1 MISAVENRVFALLCA
16 SFLLVAACFFFAYLG
31 GIAFLF
37 FLGIVLAYLFNP
49 FIVRLEARG
58 YRRSR
63 LVLGFYL
70 VVIGGLVLAARILV
84 PLAIGGMIA
93 QKTRV
98 VEFLDVLQRIPADIE
113 RDWLTKL
120 PVGSEQAIAAVHAG
134 HDWIVQSVAGLPS
147 ALLELSPKLFDLAL
161 LPFITYFAL
170 VEGPGWVN
178 ALIRVCPNRHV
189 EKVVSL
195 VYQIDAALG
204 SYIRGLMLDCL
215 VFGVVTWTAL
225 TLLGVDYALE
235 VAVFAG
241 VVNVVPYLGPFSA
254 GMVAAALAFMQFHSL
269 GAVLRVMAAMVAIK
283 FLDDWVFQPAIM
295 RRAVHLHPLLLLFAI
310 LAGGQLFGFFGLV
323 FAVPVAATL
332 QAAVQVLHDWYS
344 TEIGRAP
351 THFSRHVASIPAV

>member
-16 SFLLVAACFFFAYLG
+16 SFLLVAAYFFFAYLG

-58 YRRSR
+58 YRRNR

-70 VVIGGLVLAARILV
+70 MVTGVILLAARILV
-84 PLAIGGMIA
+84 PLAVSEIVS
-93 QKTRV
+93 QRERL
-98 VEFLDVLQRIPADIE
+98 VEFLNVLQQIPADLE
-113 RDWLTKL
+113 RDWATKL
-120 PVGSEQAIAAVHAG
+120 PMGSEQAIAGVHAG
-134 HDWIVQSVAGLPS
+134 HNWIVHSVAGLPS
-147 ALLELSPKLFDLAL
+147 ALLELSPKLFDLVL

-189 EKVVSL
+189 EKAMSL
-195 VYQIDAALG
+195 VYQIDEVLG
-204 SYIRGLMLDCL
+204 SYVRGLMLDCL
-215 VFGVVTWTAL
+215 VFGVVTWTVMS
-225 TLLGVDYALE
+225 LLGLDYALE

-254 GMVAAALAFMQFHSL
+254 GLVAGALAFMQFHSL
-269 GAVLRVMAAMVAIK
+269 PAVFRVMIAMVVIK
-283 FLDDWVFQPAIM
+283 FMDNWVFQPAIM

-323 FAVPVAATL
+323 FAVPVAAAL
-332 QAAVQVLHDWYS
+332 QVAAQVLMDWYS

-351 THFSRHVASIPAV
+351 ARFSKHIASIPTI